1 MAHTL
6 EFSSEELLATDD
18 IEEPLLAG
26 GVRCHVGFL
35 HDGSYVS
42 PRTRFRR
49 PALAAWQDQ
58 HRTDF
63 GTEILHAPV
72 ENWPGNYPSVE
83 QATFLLRHGGRE
95 PIIANLTRN
104 GTVEGFGALIRS
116 LDWTMTSLKYA
127 HKRTYPRPL
136 SS

>member
-26 GVRCHVGFL
+26 GVRCHGGFL

-49 PALAAWQDQ
+49 PALAAWPDH

-72 ENWPGNYPSVE
+72 ETWPGTYTSVH
-83 QATFLLRHGGRE
+83 QAPFLLRHGLRV
-95 PIIANLTRN
+95 PIL
-104 GTVEGFGALIRS
+104 
-116 LDWTMTSLKYA
+116 A
-127 HKRTYPRPL
+127 HLNRPAPVAGVVC
-136 SS
+136 